1 MLRLLRRKSAY
12 TLIELTITAGILL
25 VIMMIMVYFYTQS
38 SRLFHLI
45 LNQSDLSQRA
55 QSAVSFMSHELK
67 NATRT
72 SAETPSPNFTIPSSP
87 NNNSIQFYL
96 PADSDGNGSIIDSIG
111 DTEWNTSNQV
121 QYQYVPGQELL
132 RRLEGGNQFTI
143 AYDVESIEF
152 EDNDINSSLGIDEV
166 RIILTLSRE
175 PGGWAGHTPESV
187 TLTSNLKLRN
197 Q

>member
-12 TLIELTITAGILL
+12 TLAELTITAGILL
-25 VIMMIMVYFYTQS
+25 VIMMIMVSFYTQS

-45 LNQSDLSQRA
+45 LTQSDLRQRA

-111 DTEWNTSNQV
+111 DTEWNTSNKI
-121 QYQYVPGQELL
+121 QYQYVPGLSLL

-175 PGGWAGHTPESV
+175 PGGWAGNSPESV